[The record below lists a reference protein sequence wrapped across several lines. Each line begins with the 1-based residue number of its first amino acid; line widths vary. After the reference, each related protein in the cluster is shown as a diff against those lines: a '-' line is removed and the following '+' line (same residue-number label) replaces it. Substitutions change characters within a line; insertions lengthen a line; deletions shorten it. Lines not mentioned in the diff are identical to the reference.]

1 MPTHGALTLM
11 LPRLTLDH
19 SCRAERPERREVH
32 GRIKLARHAHVAQLA
47 ALGRVMGVS
56 AAARDHPPTAA
67 AQQCSASP
75 KSRSWA
81 GSLRRRGGELS
92 SWTARQPR
100 RSSCLGRT
108 DLFIQST
115 MNIKKKTNWRTWPRK
130 SYDEITDSK
139 RQPAQECSR
148 ETRKRARARKACEA
162 TPPKR
167 ARATQGRWCTPTR
180 GQGRAGG
187 CGDGCGGS
195 GKAQARGAAP
205 VHARTRKVPSS
216 ELRPLTS
223 YCATNAT

>member
-1 MPTHGALTLM
+1 MTC
-11 LPRLTLDH
+11 
-19 SCRAERPERREVH
+19 SICRSIVHRRSLRWRHNGGMATTPEDSGGTRSAPSPIRSN
-32 GRIKLARHAHVAQLA
+32 IL
-47 ALGRVMGVS
+47 GVS
-56 AAARDHPPTAA
+56 AAPTAA

-75 KSRSWA
+75 KSRRSWA

-115 MNIKKKTNWRTWPRK
+115 MNIKKKTNWRTRPRK
-130 SYDEITDSK
+130 SYDEIRDSK

-148 ETRKRARARKACEA
+148 ETRKRARARKACDA

-167 ARATQGRWCTPTR
+167 ARTTQGRWCTPTR
-180 GQGRAGG
+180 WFARGGKGGRGG